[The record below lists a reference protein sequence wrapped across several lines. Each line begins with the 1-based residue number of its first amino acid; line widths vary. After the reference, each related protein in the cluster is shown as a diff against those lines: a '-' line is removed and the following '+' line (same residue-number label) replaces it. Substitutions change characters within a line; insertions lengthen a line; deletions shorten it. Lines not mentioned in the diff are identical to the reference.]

1 MAADDQS
8 DQQSIAKLAYSLWE
22 SRGRPADSAEQDWLE
37 AEAMFA
43 ASQARGAIPV
53 LDTPVKVTTERR
65 KSRAKKT
72 TPVRESRRPSSP

>member
-8 DQQSIAKLAYSLWE
+8 DQQSIAKLAYLLWE
-22 SRGRPADSAEQDWLE
+22 SRGRPSDSAEQDWLE

-53 LDTPVKVTTERR
+53 TIERR

-72 TPVRESRRPSSP
+72 APVRESRRPNSP